1 MLIILS
7 LFLLLGTPRPLAS
20 LQKSGDITRKRG
32 RIMIGSAWLVSAL
45 FALPHTLVFRVLKHP
60 KIEFFQCTSMNF
72 FRDLFNGSTT
82 DESPNFYLL
91 TPEMAEKMYSA
102 LFLVRACA
110 LLDVVK

>member
-1 MLIILS
+1 MTTDPKPTLTRS
-7 LFLLLGTPRPLAS
+7 LAVLVAGTSLL
-20 LQKSGDITRKRG
+20 
-32 RIMIGSAWLVSAL
+32 LVSAL
-45 FALPHTLVFRVLKHP
+45 FALPQTLVFRVLKHP

-82 DESPNFYLL
+82 DESPNFYSL